1 MAWRFIKGGSL
12 WADWMAN
19 RYLRRT
25 NFWACRID
33 NNFSVTFKAILRCRP
48 VLQAAIRRQM
58 KDGTTTDLWLDPWLG
73 SRSLL
78 DILGGQM
85 DREAG
90 RGLTCSRIIRDG
102 VWRPEGCPHTAQL
115 AEEIRLVTID
125 ASQHEDSWSWAGP
138 GTGGGSGLF
147 CFRSC
152 YDLVRTHHDQAEE
165 VDFIWGKDVAR
176 KIQLCAYRLLRGRL
190 MTRDR
195 LLRFGMQIPDAKCV
209 LCNDEDE
216 SMGHLFFGCPV
227 TWHIWTEQCAQ
238 LRGGVGMDR
247 DIQSILSWIRDHR
260 GRDPGWA
267 RRARVRL
274 AASVWHIWKERNR
287 RIFEGLTTPL
297 LEFYII

>member
-1 MAWRFIKGGSL
+1 
-12 WADWMAN
+12 MAN

-25 NFWACRID
+25 NFWACRIE

-48 VLQAAIRRQM
+48 VLQTAICRHM

-78 DILGGQM
+78 ELLGGQLG
-85 DREAG
+85 REAG

-102 VWRPEGCPHTAQL
+102 VWRPEGYPYTAQL
-115 AEEIRLVTID
+115 AEEIHLITID
-125 ASQHEDSWSWAGP
+125 ASQVEDSWRWAGP
-138 GTGGGSGLF
+138 GTGGRSGLF

-152 YDLVRTHHDQAEE
+152 YDLVRTHHDRAEE
-165 VDFIWGKDVAR
+165 VDFIWGKGVAR
-176 KIQLCAYRLLRGRL
+176 KMQLCAYRLLRGRL
-190 MTRDR
+190 MTRDE

-209 LCNDEDE
+209 LCNEEDE
-216 SMGHLFFGCPV
+216 SMDHLYFVCPV

-238 LRGGVGMDR
+238 LRGIGVDR
-247 DIQSILSWIRDHR
+247 DIRSILSWIRDHR
-260 GRDPGWA
+260 GRDSGWA

-287 RIFEGLTTPL
+287 RIFEGLTTPPIGIL
-297 LEFYII
+297 HNIEFDVSVMVP

>member
-1 MAWRFIKGGSL
+1 
-12 WADWMAN
+12 MAN

-48 VLQAAIRRQM
+48 VLQTAICRHM

-78 DILGGQM
+78 ELLGGQLG
-85 DREAG
+85 READ
-90 RGLTCSRIIRDG
+90 RGLPCSRIIRDG
-102 VWRPEGCPHTAQL
+102 VWRPEGYPYTAQL
-115 AEEIRLVTID
+115 AEEIRLITID
-125 ASQHEDSWSWAGP
+125 ASQAEDSWSWAGP
-138 GTGGGSGLF
+138 ATGGGSGLF

-152 YDLVRTHHDQAEE
+152 YDLVRTHHDRAEE
-165 VDFIWGKDVAR
+165 VDFIWGKGVAR
-176 KIQLCAYRLLRGRL
+176 KMQLCAYRLLRGRL

-209 LCNDEDE
+209 LCNVEDE
-216 SMGHLFFGCPV
+216 SMGHLFFVCPV

-238 LRGGVGMDR
+238 LRGGVGVDR
-247 DIQSILSWIRDHR
+247 DIRSILSWIRDHR

-267 RRARVRL
+267 RRVRVRL

-287 RIFEGLTTPL
+287 RIFEDLTTPL
-297 LEFYII
+297 LEFYIT